1 MSLFLLIITVLLV
14 TWLGV
19 WLVRWL
25 SIKSPPSTD
34 RWHKQPT
41 ALHGGIGFY
50 PVIAIG
56 IIYIIVDHFGNSNL
70 LNYWTD
76 EKYYRS

>member
-1 MSLFLLIITVLLV
+1 MSLFLLIITVFLV

-25 SIKSPPSTD
+25 SIKYKWLTPPSTD

-41 ALHGGIGFY
+41 AWKNRMKTH
-50 PVIAIG
+50 
-56 IIYIIVDHFGNSNL
+56 
-70 LNYWTD
+70 
-76 EKYYRS
+76 